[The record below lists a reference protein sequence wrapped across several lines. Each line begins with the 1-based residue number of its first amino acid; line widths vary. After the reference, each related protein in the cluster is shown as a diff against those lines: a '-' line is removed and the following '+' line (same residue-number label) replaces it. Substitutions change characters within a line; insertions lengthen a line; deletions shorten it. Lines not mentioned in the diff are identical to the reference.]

1 MAETNLKWYDA
12 SVAFPVF
19 SGMYM
24 VLTKDGLMTSMFF
37 SSVNHC
43 FNASDT
49 MPAATAEKFK
59 VDIVAWSEIEEQVES
74 LESSFDW
81 ELKDCFFVN

>member
-1 MAETNLKWYDA
+1 MAATILKWYDA

-24 VLTKDGLMTSMFF
+24 VLTDDGLMTSMYY

-49 MPAATAEKFK
+49 MPASTAEKCK
-59 VDIVAWSEIEEQVES
+59 VDIVAWSEIEEQAEFLKS
-74 LESSFDW
+74 AFDW
-81 ELKDCFFVN
+81 ELKECFFVD